1 MSRTASSASNATTK
15 FRTALAAFDDAD
27 EFAALFA
34 RFKKTDLGT
43 APLVE
48 NVLLDAGFDV
58 DEIDVA
64 GVFAAIAPLVGATTA
79 ESENVANATATNKTD
94 PAPTPTLAPAGLAPG
109 KVRTLF
115 SKEIAKGGGFLD
127 TLTPAMVACCHQL
140 FGDPGGGA
148 TCMVCRHVTTTQVW
162 KCETKGKH
170 SGCAIELCGSCA
182 FKWKR
187 TLNK

>member
-1 MSRTASSASNATTK
+1 MTSNTITK
-15 FRTALAAFDDAD
+15 FRNALAAFDDAD

-34 RFKKTDLGT
+34 RFKKSELATL
-43 APLVE
+43 PLVE
-48 NVLLDAGFDV
+48 TVILDAGFDV

-64 GVFAAIAPLVGATTA
+64 GVFAAIAPLVGATVATA
-79 ESENVANATATNKTD
+79 ESENVVNATTANKMA
-94 PAPTPTLAPAGLAPG
+94 PAPTLAPAGLAPG

-115 SKEIAKGGGFLD
+115 SREIAKGGGFLD
-127 TLTPAMVACCHQL
+127 TLTPVMVSCCHML

-148 TCMVCRHVTTTQVW
+148 TCMVCRHETTTTVW
-162 KCETKGKH
+162 KCETKAKH

-187 TLNK
+187 ALNK